1 MPEPLKDTLMRSINR
16 SVELGHQEVFLR
28 NGPVNITFYPAENIG
43 IIDVVADT
51 VKSPYKLRKAFDDTR
66 GALPFVR
73 NGKPITYLANPDTP
87 QKQNIYKRWFKG
99 DKNITP
105 SGDKG
110 MAKIGREGFV
120 IKGPKNVTSNK
131 SQLKTPK
138 KTNRARMTIGD
149 DLKPQRNTFM
159 DPGGYAPPI
168 DYI

>member
-51 VKSPYKLRKAFDDTR
+51 VKSPYKLKKAFEETR
-66 GALPFVR
+66 KALPFVR
-73 NGKPITYLANPDTP
+73 NGQPVVFEANPDTP

-105 SGDKG
+105 SGDKN

-120 IKGPKNVTSNK
+120 IKGQKNVTSNK
-131 SQLKTPK
+131 AKLQTPK

-149 DLKPQRNTFM
+149 DLNPSTEKFY

-168 DYI
+168 GKV